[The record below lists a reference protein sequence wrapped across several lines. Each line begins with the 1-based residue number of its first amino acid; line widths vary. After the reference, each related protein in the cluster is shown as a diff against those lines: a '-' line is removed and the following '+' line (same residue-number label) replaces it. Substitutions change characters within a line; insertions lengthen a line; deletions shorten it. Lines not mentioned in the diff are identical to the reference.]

1 MPTRTRRTVDLK
13 REHPEEYAAA
23 KRPRVVRVAHGRC
36 LAVDGQGAPGDAF
49 FLRAVRALY
58 AMAHTLQAAARAAG
72 RGFRL
77 MPLEAQWWGADP
89 AADFTTE
96 PRERW
101 RYKLLLRVPDLV
113 GDRDL
118 AKARAA
124 LQAKGEGEGVDA
136 VELERF
142 SEGRCL
148 QALHVGPY
156 TTERET
162 VERLRAAAARQGLGF
177 AGRHHEIY
185 LSDPRRTPPEKLRTL
200 VRHPVRRAHAPA

>member
-1 MPTRTRRTVDLK
+1 MPTRRTVDLR
-13 REHPEEYAAA
+13 RELPEEYAAA
-23 KRPRVVRVAHGRC
+23 KQPRLVRVAHGRC

-58 AMAHTLQAAARAAG
+58 AMAHTVRAAARAAG
-72 RGFRL
+72 HDFRV
-77 MPLEAQWWGADP
+77 MPLEAQWWSADP
-89 AADFTTE
+89 AADFGAE

-101 RYKLLLRVPDLV
+101 RYKLLVRVPERI

-118 AKARAA
+118 AKARAT
-124 LQAKGEGEGVDA
+124 LRAKGEDEGVDA

-162 VERLRAAAARQGLGF
+162 IGRLGAAAAEQGLGF
-177 AGRHHEIY
+177 AGLHHEIY
-185 LSDPRRTPPEKLRTL
+185 LSDPRRTPPEKLRKL
-200 VRHPVRRAHAPA
+200 VRHPVRRGSPHL